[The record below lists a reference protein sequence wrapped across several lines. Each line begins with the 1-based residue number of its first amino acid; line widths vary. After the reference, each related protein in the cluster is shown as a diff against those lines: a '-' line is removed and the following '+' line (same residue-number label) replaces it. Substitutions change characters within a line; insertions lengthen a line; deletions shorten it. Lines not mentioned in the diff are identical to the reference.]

1 VPDAALRRQ
10 ADGGEHLLFV
20 AVHTPGG
27 QQAEDMHGA
36 TGLHRAVYRTG
47 VGGVIV
53 KTAVGNGLV
62 DTGDILEDHPSGAQ
76 AHVAHL

>member
-1 VPDAALRRQ
+1 VQVHAPDAALRRQ

-36 TGLHRAVYRTG
+36 TG
-47 VGGVIV
+47 
-53 KTAVGNGLV
+53 GNGLV